1 MKSKQLLRTL
11 AALCTAL
18 VLMGGFSVPAYAGG
32 GGEPA
37 DETNDSNVQ
46 VEQPEETPPL
56 TPDGNATLVDD
67 YGGNKQLITV
77 TTKNGNYFYIL
88 VDRDDEGENTV
99 HFLNQVDE
107 ADLMALME
115 DGDSEEPP
123 AVCGCTEKC
132 QAGAINRN
140 CPVCAFTMTSCTGK
154 AAEPEEPPATEPE
167 PEKKS
172 GMNPAVLLLVVAL
185 LGGGGALYY
194 FKFMKNKPKTKGPDN
209 LDDYDYGDEEDELWE
224 SEEGAEEEPEESEE
238 EPE

>member
-11 AALCTAL
+11 AAFCTAL

-32 GGEPA
+32 GEEPA
-37 DETNDSNVQ
+37 DGTNDSNVQ

-99 HFLNQVDE
+99 HFLN
-107 ADLMALME
+107 
-115 DGDSEEPP
+115 
-123 AVCGCTEKC
+123 
-132 QAGAINRN
+132 
-140 CPVCAFTMTSCTGK
+140 K
-154 AAEPEEPPATEPE
+154 AAEPEEPPAMEPE

>member
-1 MKSKQLLRTL
+1 M
-11 AALCTAL
+11 
-18 VLMGGFSVPAYAGG
+18 
-32 GGEPA
+32 
-37 DETNDSNVQ
+37 
-46 VEQPEETPPL
+46 
-56 TPDGNATLVDD
+56 DD

-115 DGDSEEPP
+115 DENSEEPP
-123 AVCGCTEKC
+123 AVCSCTEKC

-154 AAEPEEPPATEPE
+154 AAEPEEPPAMEPE

>member
-32 GGEPA
+32 GEEPA
-37 DETNDSNVQ
+37 DGTNDSNVQ

-115 DGDSEEPP
+115 DENSEEPP
-123 AVCGCTEKC
+123 AVCSCTEKC

-172 GMNPAVLLLVVAL
+172 GMNPAVLLLAVAL

-194 FKFMKNKPKTKGPDN
+194 FKFMKNKPKTKGSDN

-224 SEEGAEEEPEESEE
+224 SEEGAEEEPEESGE

>member
-37 DETNDSNVQ
+37 DGTNDSNVQ

-115 DGDSEEPP
+115 DENSEEPP
-123 AVCGCTEKC
+123 AVCSCTEKC

-154 AAEPEEPPATEPE
+154 AAEPEEPPAMEPE

-194 FKFMKNKPKTKGPDN
+194 FKFMKNKPKTKGADN

>member
-1 MKSKQLLRTL
+1 MPRRPKKPCKHPGCPKLTDGDFCEEHALLHR
-11 AALCTAL
+11 
-18 VLMGGFSVPAYAGG
+18 
-32 GGEPA
+32 A
-37 DETNDSNVQ
+37 DRADASRRGYDSRWRK
-46 VEQPEETPPL
+46 
-56 TPDGNATLVDD
+56 AR
-67 YGGNKQLITV
+67 K
-77 TTKNGNYFYIL
+77 
-88 VDRDDEGENTV
+88 

-123 AVCGCTEKC
+123 AVCSCTEKC

-154 AAEPEEPPATEPE
+154 AAEPEEPPAMEPE

>member
-1 MKSKQLLRTL
+1 MKSKKLLRTL

-18 VLMGGFSVPAYAGG
+18 VLMGGFSVPAYAG

-123 AVCGCTEKC
+123 AVCSCTEKC

-154 AAEPEEPPATEPE
+154 AAEPEEPPAMEPE

-194 FKFMKNKPKTKGPDN
+194 FKFMKNKPKTKGTDN

>member
-1 MKSKQLLRTL
+1 MKSKKLLRTL
-11 AALCTAL
+11 AAFCTAL

-32 GGEPA
+32 GEEPA
-37 DETNDSNVQ
+37 DGTNDSNVQ

-115 DGDSEEPP
+115 DEDSEEPP
-123 AVCGCTEKC
+123 AVCSCTEKC

-154 AAEPEEPPATEPE
+154 AAEPEEPPAMEPE

-194 FKFMKNKPKTKGPDN
+194 FKFMKNKPKTKGTDN

>member
-11 AALCTAL
+11 TALCTAL

-32 GGEPA
+32 GEEPA
-37 DETNDSNVQ
+37 DGTNDSNVQ

-123 AVCGCTEKC
+123 AVCSCTEKC

-154 AAEPEEPPATEPE
+154 AAEPEEPPAMEPE

-194 FKFMKNKPKTKGPDN
+194 FKFMKNKPKTKGADN

>member
-1 MKSKQLLRTL
+1 MHPFYNNPVLFPDFQAVTL
-11 AALCTAL
+11 PDL
-18 VLMGGFSVPAYAGG
+18 VIKPFPIDNFA
-32 GGEPA
+32 
-37 DETNDSNVQ
+37 NVQ

-107 ADLMALME
+107 ADMMALME

-123 AVCGCTEKC
+123 AVCSCTGKC

-154 AAEPEEPPATEPE
+154 AAEPEEPPAAEPE

-194 FKFMKNKPKTKGPDN
+194 FKFMKNKPKTKGADN